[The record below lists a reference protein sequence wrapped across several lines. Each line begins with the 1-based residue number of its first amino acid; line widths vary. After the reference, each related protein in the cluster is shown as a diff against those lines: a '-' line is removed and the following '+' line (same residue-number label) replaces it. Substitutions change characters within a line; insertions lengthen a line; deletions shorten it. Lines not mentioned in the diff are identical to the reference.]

1 MLSISRRS
9 ILAGTT
15 GAAGAALLSRPFIAN
30 AQAKSAVVWATQGF
44 VPAEDEAFR
53 QTVADYEKLSGNKI
67 QLSSMPFMALNQ
79 KAISA
84 LTSGDVPD
92 LVFHDAP
99 TTILPQN
106 AWNDKLVDVTDVVE
120 TQKARLT
127 ESALLNSSFFN
138 KVLKKRAYYL
148 CPVKQGAT
156 PFHIWGSLVTEAGF
170 KILGVLQASPG
181 FPAQEGSSVPQD
193 LRLRPADHHGRAE

>member
-120 TQKARLT
+120 TQKA
-127 ESALLNSSFFN
+127 
-138 KVLKKRAYYL
+138 
-148 CPVKQGAT
+148 
-156 PFHIWGSLVTEAGF
+156 
-170 KILGVLQASPG
+170 
-181 FPAQEGSSVPQD
+181 
-193 LRLRPADHHGRAE
+193 